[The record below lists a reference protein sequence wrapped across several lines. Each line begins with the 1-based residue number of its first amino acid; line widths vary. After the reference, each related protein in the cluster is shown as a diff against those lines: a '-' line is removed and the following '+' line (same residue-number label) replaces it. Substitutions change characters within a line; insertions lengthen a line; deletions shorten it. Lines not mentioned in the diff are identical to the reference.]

1 VKLSIIIPA
10 RNEEESIEETISRL
24 VKYVD
29 SKNTEIVVVNDH
41 SDDRTEDVVKG
52 LTERFLFVT
61 LIRNEKEPGFANA
74 LISGFENAKGEFVL
88 PVMADRCDDPST
100 IPQMLKK
107 TEEYDLICG
116 SRYMK
121 EGGKVGGPKLQGFF
135 SMFVGKTLH
144 FLIGIPTHDVSN
156 AFKMYRKKVLECLTL
171 NEKRFAISMEVALKL
186 YFSGY
191 KICEIPTI
199 WYGRNK
205 GKSKFKLNRTFAYI
219 KLYVYAIFKKWISQ
233 S

>member
-10 RNEEESIEETISRL
+10 RNEEENIEETVVSL
-24 VKYVD
+24 VKYID
-29 SKNTEIVVVNDH
+29 AGNTEIIVVNDH
-41 SDDRTEDVVKG
+41 SDDRTEEVVKE
-52 LTERFLFVT
+52 LVKRFPFIN
-61 LIRNEKEPGFANA
+61 LIRNKKEPGFANA

-88 PVMADRCDDPST
+88 PVMADRCDAPST

-107 TEEYDLICG
+107 TEEGCDLICG

-121 EGGKVGGPKLQGFF
+121 EGGKVGGPKLQGVF
-135 SMFVGKTLH
+135 SMFVGKTLY
-144 FLIGIPTHDVSN
+144 FLTGIPTHDVSN

-171 NEKRFAISMEVALKL
+171 NEKGFAVSMEAGLKL

-191 KICEIPTI
+191 KICEVPTI

-205 GKSKFKLNRTFAYI
+205 GKSKFKLTRTFPYV
-219 KLYVYAIFKKWISQ
+219 KLYFRAIFRRFLK
-233 S
+233 